1 MKLTDKIK
9 PKIGHFVLNRTL
21 KKIIRIRKINN
32 FDSAKTLGIVFN
44 ATHQNNYEKIKN
56 FISFLSDYDL
66 KVLAIGFV
74 NDNKIPDNYLYYT
87 GFNFF
92 SKKNLNWYF
101 KPRDPDVDKFI
112 DKQFDILIDFSLGD
126 YFPVQYIV
134 GLSKAKFKVGRLSEK
149 NNYYDLMIALEKYKK
164 PEVLT
169 DIEKS
174 KKLYLN
180 IDVEKE
186 NKLDFFIE
194 QVKHYLSII
203 NKKTL
208 IN

>member
-1 MKLTDKIK
+1 MKLTDNIFL
-9 PKIGHFVLNRTL
+9 KIGHFVLNRTL
-21 KKIIRIRKINN
+21 KSIIRKREVNN
-32 FDSAKTLGIVFN
+32 FDSAKTIGIVFN
-44 ATHQNNYEKIKN
+44 ATQQNSYECIKN

-74 NDNKIPDNYLYYT
+74 NDNKIPDNYLYYK
-87 GFNFF
+87 GFTFF

-101 KPRDPDVDKFI
+101 KPNDEDVDKFI
-112 DKQFDILIDFSLGD
+112 DKQFDILIDFSLEN
-126 YFPVQYIV
+126 YYPVQYIV

-164 PEVLT
+164 PDVLT
-169 DIEKS
+169 DDEKE
-174 KKLYLN
+174 KKLYHN

-194 QVKHYLSII
+194 QVKHYLFFYF
-203 NKKTL
+203 
-208 IN
+208 